1 MRSCPRFV
9 LVILVLLTA
18 ITSLRA
24 PAHAT
29 GNETVGK
36 TIESIIINGESNIGS
51 LDDDDRLIQVFTYY
65 SDRSF
70 KPIWVRDDG
79 LKSKGRVLLDFLGQI
94 ENHGLREF
102 KYRLADISALI
113 GDPHPRALAEL
124 EMLLTSAFIDL
135 ARDLTRG
142 RVSPTEVSKQNNIK
156 VRELGAAYL
165 LDGAEKA
172 EELQPYINS
181 LMPQDARY
189 HRLVAKLKEYRAI
202 AAAGGWNRIPDG
214 KALKPGSFDVRLP
227 LLRELLVTTGDMDI
241 ASRPVA
247 DTYDD
252 VTVAAVKKFQVRHGL
267 SDDGV
272 IGPTTLEQMNIP
284 VEKRIRQLEVN
295 LERRRWLDR
304 EPGGFYVFAN
314 LADQELKVVKNGK
327 TIHTA
332 LLVIGK
338 TFHKTPVFTEDMS
351 YLVINPYWNVPSS
364 IANKEYLPKL
374 KGDPGYLQRQSI
386 RVLDKSGA
394 VVNPYSVNWAGMS
407 RMPYRL
413 RQDTG
418 DKNALGRIKFMFP
431 NKYNVYIHDT
441 PSKSLFEKDLRVF
454 SHGCM
459 RVQNPRQLAEVLLRN
474 QGWTLG
480 RINEQ
485 IDSGKRRIV
494 KLKQKVPV
502 YVTYITAWV
511 NKDGSANFRRDI
523 YRRDETLAEHL
534 LTGGRFAEADNH

>member
-102 KYRLADISALI
+102 KYRLADIGALI

-142 RVSPTEVSKQNNIK
+142 RVSPTEVSQQNNIT

-181 LMPQDARY
+181 LMPQDA
-189 HRLVAKLKEYRAI
+189 
-202 AAAGGWNRIPDG
+202 
-214 KALKPGSFDVRLP
+214 ALSPPGSQAEGIPRHCRSRRLEP
-227 LLRELLVTTGDMDI
+227 HTRRQGSQTGLV
-241 ASRPVA
+241 
-247 DTYDD
+247 
-252 VTVAAVKKFQVRHGL
+252 
-267 SDDGV
+267 
-272 IGPTTLEQMNIP
+272 
-284 VEKRIRQLEVN
+284 
-295 LERRRWLDR
+295 
-304 EPGGFYVFAN
+304 
-314 LADQELKVVKNGK
+314 
-327 TIHTA
+327 
-332 LLVIGK
+332 
-338 TFHKTPVFTEDMS
+338 
-351 YLVINPYWNVPSS
+351 
-364 IANKEYLPKL
+364 
-374 KGDPGYLQRQSI
+374 
-386 RVLDKSGA
+386 
-394 VVNPYSVNWAGMS
+394 
-407 RMPYRL
+407 
-413 RQDTG
+413 
-418 DKNALGRIKFMFP
+418 
-431 NKYNVYIHDT
+431 
-441 PSKSLFEKDLRVF
+441 
-454 SHGCM
+454 
-459 RVQNPRQLAEVLLRN
+459 
-474 QGWTLG
+474 
-480 RINEQ
+480 
-485 IDSGKRRIV
+485 
-494 KLKQKVPV
+494 
-502 YVTYITAWV
+502 
-511 NKDGSANFRRDI
+511 
-523 YRRDETLAEHL
+523 
-534 LTGGRFAEADNH
+534 